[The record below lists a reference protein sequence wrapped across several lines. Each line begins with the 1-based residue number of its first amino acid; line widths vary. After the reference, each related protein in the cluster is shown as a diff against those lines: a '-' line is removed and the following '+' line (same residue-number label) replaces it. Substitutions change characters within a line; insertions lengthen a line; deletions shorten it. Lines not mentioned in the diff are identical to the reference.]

1 MEILANIVLIILII
15 SSFILIAAILILPP
29 KENSMG
35 QAIGGSE
42 DLNLFGKKKSH
53 GAIALLERI
62 VIASSATFMISAFIY
77 YVLYNY
83 IN

>member
-1 MEILANIVLIILII
+1 MDILRILVLILLIV

-53 GAIALLERI
+53 GAIALLEKT
-62 VIASSATFMISAFIY
+62 VITSSTVFMVSAFLY
-77 YVLYNY
+77 YLLLRF
-83 IN
+83 